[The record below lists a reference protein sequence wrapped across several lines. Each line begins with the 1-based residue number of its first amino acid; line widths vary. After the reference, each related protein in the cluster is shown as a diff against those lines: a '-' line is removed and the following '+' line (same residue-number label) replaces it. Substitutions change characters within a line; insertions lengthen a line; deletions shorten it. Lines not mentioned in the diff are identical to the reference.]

1 MAVMEVKLN
10 GSKVKL
16 KEGMMLYSASH
27 GPVKVVSIEEKEF
40 FGEKEK
46 FCEMKS
52 ELEDIKI
59 LVPISKMNEMG
70 IRPII
75 SQEMAKKIVD
85 NVLSKQAKSAKGI
98 WTKRI
103 VECETKVYSGNTLLI
118 AEVIRDLFG
127 GMKDMNKSYAERI
140 LFDKAFDRFVL
151 EYAIAMDI
159 HQVDANK
166 IVYDILNDNYLATHQ
181 SEVNVQKDD
190 DSGDDFSDDDIDG
203 DEVDDAF
210 SDDEEEIKHKNRK
223 SA

>member
-1 MAVMEVKLN
+1 MVVMEVKLN
-10 GSKVKL
+10 GSKIKL

-27 GPVKVVSIEEKEF
+27 GPVKVISIEEKEF

-75 SQEMAKKIVD
+75 SKEMAKKIVD
-85 NVLSKQAKSAKGI
+85 NVLNKQAKSAKGI

-151 EYAIAMDI
+151 EYAIAMNI

-166 IVYDILNDNYLATHQ
+166 IIYDILNDNYIATHQ
-181 SEVNVQKDD
+181 SEVNVNKNDD
-190 DSGDDFSDDDIDG
+190 ATDDFSDDDMDDEIDDDFTDE
-203 DEVDDAF
+203 DEVEH
-210 SDDEEEIKHKNRK
+210 SSKK

>member
-75 SQEMAKKIVD
+75 SQEVAKKIVD

-151 EYAIAMDI
+151 EYAIAMNI

-166 IVYDILNDNYLATHQ
+166 IIYDILNDNYIATHQ
-181 SEVNVQKDD
+181 SEVNVNKNDD
-190 DSGDDFSDDDIDG
+190 AGDDFSDDDID
-203 DEVDDAF
+203 EVEDDF
-210 SDDEEEIKHKNRK
+210 SDDDEEVKHSGKR

>member
-1 MAVMEVKLN
+1 MVVMEVKLN
-10 GSKVKL
+10 GSKIKL

-27 GPVKVVSIEEKEF
+27 GPVKVISIEEKEF
-40 FGEKEK
+40 FGEKER

-75 SQEMAKKIVD
+75 SKEMAKKIVD
-85 NVLSKQAKSAKGI
+85 NVLNKQAKSAKGI

-151 EYAIAMDI
+151 EYAIAMNI

-166 IVYDILNDNYLATHQ
+166 IIYDILNDNYIATHQ
-181 SEVNVQKDD
+181 SEVNVNKNDD
-190 DSGDDFSDDDIDG
+190 ATDDFSDDDMDDEIDDDFTDE
-203 DEVDDAF
+203 DEVEH
-210 SDDEEEIKHKNRK
+210 SSKK